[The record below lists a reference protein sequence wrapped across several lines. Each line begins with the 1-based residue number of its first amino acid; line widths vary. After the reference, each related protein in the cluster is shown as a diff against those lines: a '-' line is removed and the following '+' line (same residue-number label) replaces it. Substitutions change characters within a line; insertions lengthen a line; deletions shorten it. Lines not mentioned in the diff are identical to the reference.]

1 VGSFEVIEE
10 DPAWERLAAHAE
22 HVWGEKRL
30 LINFTFAKLT
40 AVSPEP
46 CEAHLATLLEHT
58 KLTCW

>member
-1 VGSFEVIEE
+1 
-10 DPAWERLAAHAE
+10 
-22 HVWGEKRL
+22 VWGEKRL